1 MPYTSSDMLVC
12 MALTGRMNG
21 HLVRY
26 YAGAPSIEQAA
37 MAASFFSGATDIIMC
52 TSSKCN
58 SPASDACAT
67 GGGALPALTSPVCG
81 GAPASGVPPSAAAAP
96 IACYNNVNT
105 TLALQATPAGSL
117 CIAFTHTCQHPT
129 MDPVPGCS
137 WKAVGTAVR
146 VYSDVNTLSSA
157 LGAFAPMLQNI
168 TAIFYAG
175 YFLSPGAAPRAQ
187 YIDLLVMC
195 NTAGW

>member
-1 MPYTSSDMLVC
+1 
-12 MALTGRMNG
+12 MNG

-26 YAGAPSIEQAA
+26 YGGAPSIEQAA
-37 MAASFFSGATDIIMC
+37 LTLAVGLSGSTDIIMC
-52 TSSKCN
+52 TSSNCN

-96 IACYNNVNT
+96 IACFNNVNA
-105 TLALQATPAGSL
+105 TLALQATPAGGL

-137 WKAVGTAVR
+137 GKAVGTPVR

-157 LGAFAPMLQNI
+157 LGAVAPMLQNI
-168 TAIFYAG
+168 TASYYAG
-175 YFLSPGAAPRAQ
+175 YLLPPGAAPRAL
-187 YIDLLVMC
+187 YFDSLVMC
-195 NTAGW
+195 STKEW